1 MPDYKS
7 MYFQLYNQVT
17 EAINILQNAQI
28 MAEEAYISESKP
40 SIIPLTR
47 EDKKDPQNK

>member
-28 MAEEAYISESKP
+28 MAEEKYMAEEISN
-40 SIIPLTR
+40 IIPLTR
-47 EDKKDPQNK
+47 DDKKDSPTK